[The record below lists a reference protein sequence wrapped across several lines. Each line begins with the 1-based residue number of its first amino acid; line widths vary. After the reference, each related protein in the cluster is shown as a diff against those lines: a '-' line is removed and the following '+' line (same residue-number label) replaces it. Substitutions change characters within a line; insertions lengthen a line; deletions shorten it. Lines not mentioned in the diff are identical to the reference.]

1 MVISLGLGKH
11 TQTFGPNV
19 VKIFSIGLFTAG
31 LTYTG
36 VVVFLKLAILAL
48 YWRILHKNS
57 SIRLPV
63 GILTTVI
70 LMWGIAVRSSRIGF
84 FGLPAEIRNEI
95 YNILLVIKGS
105 IYLERIP
112 ASGPMQV
119 CAGDPEWASSTMLL
133 RVSRQM
139 HHEAAPIAYGR
150 NTFVVSPDQYD
161 ALRHF
166 LTRLGPLNASL
177 LRTLIIDFPVLARS
191 SGQRRLRDSDV
202 RGIQL
207 LQQTCTGLKRLG
219 LEIHLENAELLDR
232 TGSAADADMFLEY
245 LPQVDAQLQGI
256 PSLEEIRVQSDWN
269 VYSSVVEAMHDRYG
283 WITDDVG
290 PWLDNEE

>member
-1 MVISLGLGKH
+1 MRPMHSVIAH
-11 TQTFGPNV
+11 PREAPPN
-19 VKIFSIGLFTAG
+19 ADD
-31 LTYTG
+31 
-36 VVVFLKLAILAL
+36 LAQ
-48 YWRILHKNS
+48 
-57 SIRLPV
+57 
-63 GILTTVI
+63 
-70 LMWGIAVRSSRIGF
+70 RSSRIEF

-119 CAGDPEWASSTMLL
+119 CAGDPEWASSTGLL